1 MILSKLPNDILENL
15 KIPVNIRMGTI
26 FIGSDIYSYF
36 IVIKNCGT
44 IAMDIHKDLRDF
56 ICLQLK
62 PSIDYQVGST
72 WEGVNWNHGPLR
84 FPLTSKETLR
94 FVLPAGDSLRN
105 IHQKNNIVLNKLIK
119 LVSEFSSEIT
129 VKFDIFENSYDIYY
143 TKDKPYNFNKISKTI
158 LGEK

>member
-1 MILSKLPNDILENL
+1 MLLSKLPNDILENL
-15 KIPVNIRMGTI
+15 KIPVNIRIGTI
-26 FIGSDIYSYF
+26 CIESDIYSYF

-44 IAMDIHKDLRDF
+44 IGMDIHKDLRDF

-94 FVLPAGDSLRN
+94 FVLPSGDSLGN
-105 IHQKNNIVLNKLIK
+105 INQKNNRILNKVVKLIPQ
-119 LVSEFSSEIT
+119 FSPEIS

-143 TKDKPYNFNKISKTI
+143 TKDKTYNFNKISKTI